1 MPVSGPKV
9 LFRGK
14 LKLTAQAEAR
24 LIEHAIKRRQSIRTN
39 QGFMNSVAAAGM
51 GVQPGVNTYW
61 SGNVCTGW
69 ARIRQ
74 EAYASYE
81 NDFTF
86 RTLATKSGRF
96 SNIHKSAQFNL
107 SVNVPARAVNVYK
120 ARACEA
126 LVNTSP
132 FTGFMPE
139 GKDDNAD
146 AIKLAE
152 RVFNNELEEGEAR
165 FHFREAITQ
174 ACLSE
179 AVMKSTLVPTGGN
192 PETVEVPLWLDI
204 YGNLKRDSRGSPIF
218 GDDALDDH
226 PQYLG
231 AKVLRRDPRV
241 EFFGKESLSAPQQM
255 LRNKPTTDQLDVR
268 PVGWENFG
276 CNILEPN
283 IHTADAIYHEVAE
296 DYDTLMRRTQ
306 GVKLNQSVKS
316 WLQSVKESAARYPQT
331 EGQQPHFQRGEWEV
345 DAWGPIRLNIC
356 EMWLRFDVFD
366 RGQADEI
373 CFMWAVG
380 GDGTEAFPIYY
391 DLMQDASPTGKRPFE
406 VLRVIPVRQRWY
418 GMGFYDLLSD
428 DHAFI
433 DDAWNRIR
441 ARSSASGRIDWMR
454 RDSFEGL
461 EYGAPVS
468 MSQGKVYV
476 VKSSVAPTDPIE
488 GHHIGSIKLPEM
500 DERIWEMLKMA
511 LQTAQLRSGTM
522 TASDA
527 AASELPANN
536 TATGQNLLENESQLM
551 SQDTTQ
557 DLIRGIVAVL
567 KQSIMAV
574 FSTPD
579 EATKARF
586 AERVNM
592 LLGPED
598 GEVLLEWLQT
608 AKPEEFSKH
617 VKLLLTKAR
626 SKQALEAATGINLTL
641 TGGMSFLQLAQQMPG
656 VAQAMIPA
664 FNDMLTARDMSNSD
678 QTLKTILQEVQAY
691 QMAAAPKGL
700 HAPAPTQNP
709 VAAAAPPPV
718 P

>member
-1 MPVSGPKV
+1 MGFLNAVPSSG
-9 LFRGK
+9 L
-14 LKLTAQAEAR
+14 
-24 LIEHAIKRRQSIRTN
+24 
-39 QGFMNSVAAAGM
+39 
-51 GVQPGVNTYW
+51 GVQPGVQPYW
-61 SGNVCTGW
+61 SGGVYTGW
-69 ARIRQ
+69 ARIRY
-74 EAYASYE
+74 EAYSSYE
-81 NDFTF
+81 NDFLF
-86 RTLATKSGRF
+86 RTRADASGKF
-96 SNIHKSAQFNL
+96 SKIHQKTDFNL

-120 ARACEA
+120 ARACES

-139 GKDDNAD
+139 GKDDDAE

-152 RVFNNELEEGEAR
+152 RVFNNELEDGEAR

-179 AVMKSTLVPTGGN
+179 AVMKTTLVPKGGE
-192 PETVEVPLWLDI
+192 PETVEVSLWLDSNGQVI
-204 YGNLKRDSRGSPIF
+204 RDSRGAPVF
-218 GDDALDDH
+218 GDEALDDH
-226 PQYLG
+226 PDILG
-231 AKVLRRDPRV
+231 AKVLRRDPNIQFLGG
-241 EFFGKESLSAPQQM
+241 ETQTEPQQM
-255 LRNKPTTDQLDVR
+255 LRNKPTVEGLDVR
-268 PVGWENFG
+268 PVGWENFF
-276 CNILEPN
+276 CNIQESN
-283 IHTADAIYHEVAE
+283 IHKADCIFHEVSE
-296 DYDTLMRRTQ
+296 DYDMLMRRTQ
-306 GVKLNQSVKS
+306 GVKLNKNARE
-316 WLQSVKESAARYPQT
+316 WLKTVKECGARYPQT
-331 EGQQPHFQRGEWEV
+331 EGEQPHVSRGEW
-345 DAWGPIRLNIC
+345 DQDPYGPVKLLIC
-356 EMWLRFDVFD
+356 EMWLRYDVLD

-406 VLRVIPVRQRWY
+406 VLRVIPVRDRWY
-418 GMGFYDLLSD
+418 GFGFYDLLSD

-441 ARSSASGRIDWMR
+441 ARSSASGRLDWMR

-461 EYGAPVS
+461 EYGAPAS
-468 MSQGKVYV
+468 MSTGKVYM

-488 GHHIGSIKLPEM
+488 GHHIGSIKFPEM

-557 DLIRGIVAVL
+557 DLIRGITAVL
-567 KQSIMAV
+567 KQAIMAV
-574 FSTPD
+574 FNAPNAVTR
-579 EATKARF
+579 ENF
-586 AERVNM
+586 AERVNT
-592 LLGPED
+592 LLGADD
-598 GEVLLEWLQT
+598 GPKLLTWLET

-641 TGGMSFLQLAQQMPG
+641 TGGMSFLQLAQQMPA
-656 VAQAMIPA
+656 VAEAMKPVYV
-664 FNDMLTARDMSNSD
+664 DMLSARDMSNAD
-678 QTLKTILQEVQAY
+678 QICNAILQAAQAM
-691 QMAAAPKGL
+691 QMAAAPKSL

-709 VAAAAPPPV
+709 VAAAAPPPI